1 MSPAAVPAASQADAS
16 VAIVR
21 RLMQEGFSE
30 GSLDVIGELI
40 SPDCTE
46 HRRGNGPGVAG
57 AKRVVAALH
66 SWFPASAWR
75 SKTWSRTATPYGS
88 ATARPGPVPAASRD
102 SSPPASRS
110 TSRCPAS
117 SVSRTGG
124 PPGTGASRTSW
135 GWRCSL
141 ACSAR
146 LASRGTDTDGC
157 AAQATSGQKWD
168 ITRT

>member
-75 SKTWSRTATPYGS
+75 SKNLVTHGDAVWIRNRATG
-88 ATARPGPVPAASRD
+88 TNTGRFPGFEP
-102 SSPPASRS
+102 
-110 TSRCPAS
+110 
-117 SVSRTGG
+117 TGK
-124 PPGTGASRTSW
+124 PI
-135 GWRCSL
+135 
-141 ACSAR
+141 
-146 LASRGTDTDGC
+146 
-157 AAQATSGQKWD
+157 D
-168 ITRT
+168 ITVSGVVRIEDGRAAGHWGVADQLGVALQLGLFGPAGQPGH